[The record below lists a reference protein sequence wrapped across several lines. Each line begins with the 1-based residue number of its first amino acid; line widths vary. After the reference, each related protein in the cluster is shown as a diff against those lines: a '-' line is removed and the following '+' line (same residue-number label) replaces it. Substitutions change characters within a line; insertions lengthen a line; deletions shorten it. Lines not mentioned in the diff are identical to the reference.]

1 LEWVS
6 RIEEDR
12 SRKGS
17 AGILPAFF
25 VGGGEIFMA
34 FACIYISGFLLQAVA
49 RSESTLRV
57 DRVALAL
64 LSGKAPLWSVVAANA
79 AAQRAGVQLGMT
91 KAQVAEFC
99 GVEVRHRSEAQ
110 EKTTHAAL
118 LDVAWSISP
127 RVEDTAADTIVLDL
141 EGLASL
147 FGSDEEIARVLM
159 ERVMSVGVVPNI
171 AIASNIEAVILAA
184 RGFSGISI
192 LRVGEESARLGVLP
206 VRTVSSDAEILE
218 TLDRWGIQTLRALAE
233 LPVLQLSE
241 RLGQRGV
248 LLHELARGARVRAL
262 VLAQASLT
270 FEEEME
276 LDEAVEELEPLSF
289 LLGRLLDQLCARL
302 ESRALA
308 VQTVRVWFEL
318 EPSFEKDVQ
327 SLNDESRKKTAP
339 REFAKVLTLPAAMR
353 DAKVLLKL
361 LRLSLQSD
369 APKSPIQKIRMT
381 ADAAAPRTAQSGL
394 FVPRGPDPEKLE
406 LTVARLTKLVGESN
420 VGVAELIDT
429 HRAENFRVARWTCG
443 AIAAEED
450 RRGRKASRKRKA
462 AADGVGT
469 GSGAEHPLA
478 ESAEKMSAAGFRIL
492 RPPLIASVEV
502 NEERERRPLRVSFS
516 GMRGDVIA
524 ASGPWRSSGE
534 WWQENGW
541 DHDEWDLAI
550 DFGKRAEPREKKPD
564 DIVARMHAISNAARR
579 TKIPE
584 ASPWPRHGVYRIF
597 YDSPRKSW
605 FVRGFYD

>member
-1 LEWVS
+1 
-6 RIEEDR
+6 
-12 SRKGS
+12 
-17 AGILPAFF
+17 
-25 VGGGEIFMA
+25 MA
-34 FACIYISGFLLQAVA
+34 FACIYISGFLLQAVVRA
-49 RSESTLRV
+49 EPGLRG

-99 GVEVRHRSEAQ
+99 GVEVRPRSEAQ
-110 EKTTHAAL
+110 EKATHAAL

-127 RVEDTAADTIVLDL
+127 RVEDPAADTIVIDL

-147 FGSDEEIARVLM
+147 FGSDGEIARVLM
-159 ERVMSVGVVPNI
+159 ERVMSVGVIPNI
-171 AIASNIEAVILAA
+171 AIASNIEAAILAA
-184 RGFSGISI
+184 RGFFGISI
-192 LRVGEESARLGVLP
+192 LPAGEEAARLGVLP
-206 VRTVSSDAEILE
+206 VRALSSDAEILE
-218 TLDRWGIQTLRALAE
+218 TLDRWGIGTLRALAE

-262 VLAQASLT
+262 VLAQASLK

-276 LDEAVEELEPLSF
+276 LDDAIEELEPLSF
-289 LLGRLLDQLCARL
+289 LLGRLLDQVCARL

-308 VQTVRVWFEL
+308 VQTIRVWFEL

-327 SLNDESRKKTAP
+327 SRNDESRKKTTP
-339 REFAKVLTLPAAMR
+339 KEFTKVLTLPVAMR
-353 DAKVLLKL
+353 NAKVLLKL

-406 LTVARLTKLVGESN
+406 LTVARLAKLVGESN

-450 RRGRKASRKRKA
+450 RRGRKASKKRKY
-462 AADGVGT
+462 AADT
-469 GSGAEHPLA
+469 EHSRA
-478 ESAEKMSAAGFRIL
+478 ESAVKLSAAGFRML
-492 RPPLIASVEV
+492 RPPLVENVEV
-502 NEERERRPLRVSFS
+502 DDESDRRPLRVSFS

-534 WWQENGW
+534 WWQEDGW
-541 DHDEWDLAI
+541 DHDEWELAI
-550 DFGKRAEPREKKPD
+550 DFGKKAEPREQKFGR
-564 DIVARMHAISNAARR
+564 IGLVAVTANARARA
-579 TKIPE
+579 KIPE
-584 ASPWPRHGVYRIF
+584 PSPWPRHGVYRIF
-597 YDSPRKSW
+597 YDLARKSW

>member
-1 LEWVS
+1 
-6 RIEEDR
+6 
-12 SRKGS
+12 
-17 AGILPAFF
+17 
-25 VGGGEIFMA
+25 MA
-34 FACIYISGFLLQAVA
+34 FACIYISGFLVQAIA
-49 RSESTLRV
+49 RAEPELRG

-79 AAQRAGVQLGMT
+79 AAQRMGVQLGMT
-91 KAQVAEFC
+91 KAQVAEFV

-110 EKTTHAAL
+110 EKATHAAV

-127 RVEDTAADTIVLDL
+127 RVEDAAPDTIVLDL

-147 FGSDEEIARVLM
+147 FGSEEEIARVLM
-159 ERVMSVGVVPNI
+159 ERVTRVGVNPNI
-171 AIASNIEAVILAA
+171 AIASNIEAAILAA
-184 RGFSGISI
+184 RGFSGIAI
-192 LRVGEESARLGVLP
+192 LPNGEEAARLGVLP
-206 VRTVSSDAEILE
+206 VRTLSSDAEILE
-218 TLDRWGIQTLRALAE
+218 TLDRWGIEKLRALAA

-248 LLHELARGARVRAL
+248 ILHELARGARVRAL
-262 VLAQASLT
+262 VLAQVSLT

-276 LDEAVEELEPLSF
+276 LDETVEELEPLSF

-308 VQTVRVWFEL
+308 VQTIRVWFEL

-339 REFAKVLTLPAAMR
+339 KEFAKVLTLPVAIR

-369 APKSPIQKIRMT
+369 PPKSPIQKIRMT
-381 ADAAAPRTAQSGL
+381 ADAAAPRVAQSGL

-406 LTVARLTKLVGESN
+406 LTVARLMKLVGESN

-443 AIAAEED
+443 AIAAEEGRS
-450 RRGRKASRKRKA
+450 RRVGRKRKS
-462 AADGVGT
+462 
-469 GSGAEHPLA
+469 GS
-478 ESAEKMSAAGFRIL
+478 SAEPTTTDGGSAVKISAAGFRVL
-492 RPPLIASVEV
+492 RPPLMAMVEADGE
-502 NEERERRPLRVSFS
+502 NERRPVRVSFS

-534 WWQENGW
+534 WWQEDGW

-550 DFGKRAEPREKKPD
+550 DFGKRAEPREQKLEHIGLVTMNVNALKK
-564 DIVARMHAISNAARR
+564 

-584 ASPWPRHGVYRIF
+584 PSPWPRHGVYRIF
-597 YDSPRKSW
+597 YDLPRKSW

>member
-1 LEWVS
+1 
-6 RIEEDR
+6 
-12 SRKGS
+12 
-17 AGILPAFF
+17 
-25 VGGGEIFMA
+25 MA
-34 FACIYISGFLLQAVA
+34 FACIYISEFLLQAVA
-49 RSESTLRV
+49 RAEPALRG
-57 DRVALAL
+57 DRVALVL
-64 LSGKAPLWSVVAANA
+64 LSGKAPLWNVVAANA

-99 GVEVRHRSEAQ
+99 GVEVRHRSEV
-110 EKTTHAAL
+110 EERSTHAAL

-127 RVEDTAADTIVLDL
+127 RVEDTAPDAIVLDL

-147 FGSDEEIARVLM
+147 FGSVEEIARVVM
-159 ERVMSVGVVPNI
+159 ERVVRIGVVPNI
-171 AIASNIEAVILAA
+171 AIASNIEAAILAA
-184 RGFSGISI
+184 RGFSGIAI
-192 LRVGEESARLGVLP
+192 LPAGEEAARLGKLP
-206 VRTVSSDAEILE
+206 VRTLSSDAEILE
-218 TLDRWGIQTLRALAE
+218 TLDRWGIETLRALAA

-248 LLHELARGARVRAL
+248 MLHELARGARVRAL

-276 LDEAVEELEPLSF
+276 LDETVEELEPLSF
-289 LLGRLLDQLCARL
+289 LLGRLLDQVCARL

-308 VQTVRVWFEL
+308 VQTIRVWFEL

-327 SLNDESRKKTAP
+327 SMNDASRKKTAP
-339 REFAKVLTLPAAMR
+339 KEFAKVLTLPVAMR

-369 APKSPIQKIRMT
+369 PPKSPIQKIRMT
-381 ADAAAPRTAQSGL
+381 ADAAAPRVAQSGL

-406 LTVARLTKLVGESN
+406 LTVARLAKLVGESN

-429 HRAENFRVARWTCG
+429 HRAENFRVARWTSG
-443 AIAAEED
+443 VIAGGEDGRGLGRRATRKVKSIGNAEHSQFQD
-450 RRGRKASRKRKA
+450 IAKASA
-462 AADGVGT
+462 
-469 GSGAEHPLA
+469 S
-478 ESAEKMSAAGFRIL
+478 GFRAL
-492 RPPLIASVEV
+492 RPPLVAIVESDGD
-502 NEERERRPLRVSFS
+502 RPLRVSFS

-534 WWQENGW
+534 WWQEDGW
-541 DHDEWDLAI
+541 DYDEWDLAI

-564 DIVARMHAISNAARR
+564 DIVARMHAVANANARSGAR
-579 TKIPE
+579 AKIAEP
-584 ASPWPRHGVYRIF
+584 SPWPRHGVYRIF
-597 YDSPRKSW
+597 YDLPRKSW

>member
-1 LEWVS
+1 
-6 RIEEDR
+6 
-12 SRKGS
+12 
-17 AGILPAFF
+17 
-25 VGGGEIFMA
+25 MA
-34 FACIYISGFLLQAVA
+34 FACIYISGFLVQAVA
-49 RSESTLRV
+49 RAEPELRGE
-57 DRVALAL
+57 RVALAL
-64 LSGKAPLWSVVAANA
+64 LGGKAPLWNVVAANA

-91 KAQVAEFC
+91 KAQVAEFV

-110 EKTTHAAL
+110 ERATHAAL

-141 EGLASL
+141 DGLASM
-147 FGSDEEIARVLM
+147 FGSNENIARVLM
-159 ERVMSVGVVPNI
+159 DRVSRVSVAPNI
-171 AIASNIEAVILAA
+171 AIASNIEAAILAA
-184 RGFSGISI
+184 RGFSGIAI
-192 LRVGEESARLGVLP
+192 LPMGEEAVRLGALP
-206 VRTVSSDAEILE
+206 VRTLSSDAEILE
-218 TLDRWGIQTLRALAE
+218 TLDRWGIATLRALAA

-241 RLGQRGV
+241 RLGQHGV
-248 LLHELARGARVRAL
+248 VLHELARGARERAL
-262 VLAQASLT
+262 MLAQPSLT

-276 LDEAVEELEPLSF
+276 LDETVEELEPLSF
-289 LLGRLLDQLCARL
+289 LLGRLLDQLCMRL

-308 VQTVRVWFEL
+308 VQTIRVSFEL

-339 REFAKVLTLPAAMR
+339 KEFAKVLTLPVAMR

-369 APKSPIQKIRMT
+369 PPKSPIQKIRMT
-381 ADAAAPRTAQSGL
+381 ADAAAPRVAQSGL

-406 LTVARLTKLVGESN
+406 LTVARLMKLVGDSN

-429 HRAENFRVARWTCG
+429 HRTENFRVGRWSCG
-443 AIAAEED
+443 AIAEEE
-450 RRGRKASRKRKA
+450 RRGRRVGRKRKIISSSEQA
-462 AADGVGT
+462 NADG
-469 GSGAEHPLA
+469 GA
-478 ESAEKMSAAGFRIL
+478 KVSAAGFRAL
-492 RPPLIASVEV
+492 RPPLVATVEV
-502 NEERERRPLRVSFS
+502 GDEGERPLRVGFS

-534 WWQENGW
+534 WWQEDGW
-541 DHDEWDLAI
+541 DFDEWDLAI

-564 DIVARMHAISNAARR
+564 DIVARMHTLTTAGAK

-584 ASPWPRHGVYRIF
+584 PSPWPRHGVYRIF
-597 YDSPRKSW
+597 YDLPRKSW

>member
-1 LEWVS
+1 
-6 RIEEDR
+6 
-12 SRKGS
+12 
-17 AGILPAFF
+17 
-25 VGGGEIFMA
+25 M
-34 FACIYISGFLLQAVA
+34 FACIYISEFLLQSVA
-49 RSESTLRV
+49 RAEPTLRGE
-57 DRVALAL
+57 RVALAL
-64 LSGKAPLWSVVAANA
+64 LSGKAPLWSVVAANTS
-79 AAQRAGVQLGMT
+79 AQHAGVQLGMT

-127 RVEDTAADTIVLDL
+127 RVEDTAPDTIVLDID
-141 EGLASL
+141 GLASL
-147 FGSDEEIARVLM
+147 FGSDKDIARVLM
-159 ERVMSVGVVPNI
+159 ERVTRIGVIPNV
-171 AIASNIEAVILAA
+171 AIASNIEAAILAA

-192 LRVGEESARLGVLP
+192 LPAGEEAAFLGKLL
-206 VRTVSSDAEILE
+206 VRTLSSDAEILE
-218 TLDRWGIQTLRALAE
+218 TLDRWGIGTLRALAA

-248 LLHELARGARVRAL
+248 LLHELARGVRVRAL

-276 LDEAVEELEPLSF
+276 LDETVEELEPLSF

-308 VQTVRVWFEL
+308 VQTIRVWFEL

-327 SLNDESRKKTAP
+327 SLNDESRNKTAP
-339 REFAKVLTLPAAMR
+339 KEFAKVLTLPVAMR

-369 APKSPIQKIRMT
+369 PPKSPIQKIRMT
-381 ADAAAPRTAQSGL
+381 ADAAAPRVAQSGL

-406 LTVARLTKLVGESN
+406 LTVARLMKLVGESN

-429 HRAENFRVARWTCG
+429 HRAENFRVSRWTSG
-443 AIAAEED
+443 AIAEEVD
-450 RRGRKASRKRKA
+450 RRGPGRAKRKRKSVVGKQESLA
-462 AADGVGT
+462 GDGSKIT
-469 GSGAEHPLA
+469 AS
-478 ESAEKMSAAGFRIL
+478 GFRVL
-492 RPPLIASVEV
+492 RPPLVAMVEV
-502 NEERERRPLRVSFS
+502 DDQHERRPLRVSFS

-534 WWQENGW
+534 WWQEDGW

-550 DFGKRAEPREKKPD
+550 DFGKKAEPRERKLERMGLVAMNVNALKK
-564 DIVARMHAISNAARR
+564 

-584 ASPWPRHGVYRIF
+584 PSPWPRHGVYRIF
-597 YDSPRKSW
+597 YDLPRKSW

>member
-1 LEWVS
+1 
-6 RIEEDR
+6 
-12 SRKGS
+12 
-17 AGILPAFF
+17 
-25 VGGGEIFMA
+25 MA
-34 FACIYISGFLLQAVA
+34 FACIYIAGFLVQAVA
-49 RSESTLRV
+49 RAEPGLRG
-57 DRVALAL
+57 DGVALAL
-64 LSGKAPLWSVVAANA
+64 LSGKAPLWNVVAANA

-110 EKTTHAAL
+110 ERATHAAL

-127 RVEDTAADTIVLDL
+127 RVENTAADTIVLDL
-141 EGLASL
+141 DGLASM
-147 FGSDEEIARVLM
+147 FGSDEHIARVLM
-159 ERVMSVGVVPNI
+159 ERVSRVGVNPNI
-171 AIASNIEAVILAA
+171 AIASNIEAAILAA
-184 RGFSGISI
+184 RGFSGIAI
-192 LRVGEESARLGVLP
+192 LRAGEEAERLGVLP
-206 VRTVSSDAEILE
+206 VRTLSSDAEILE
-218 TLDRWGIQTLRALAE
+218 TLDRWGIEKLSALAA

-248 LLHELARGARVRAL
+248 ALHELARGARVRAL

-276 LDEAVEELEPLSF
+276 LDETVEELEPLSF
-289 LLGRLLDQLCARL
+289 LLGRLLDQLCVRL

-308 VQTVRVWFEL
+308 VQTIRVWFEL

-339 REFAKVLTLPAAMR
+339 REFAKVLTLPVAMR

-361 LRLSLQSD
+361 LRLSLQSEP
-369 APKSPIQKIRMT
+369 PKSPIQKIRMT
-381 ADAAAPRTAQSGL
+381 ADSAAPRVAQSGL

-406 LTVARLTKLVGESN
+406 LTVVRLMKLVGDSN

-429 HRAENFRVARWTCG
+429 HRAENFRVGRWSCG
-443 AIAAEED
+443 ALAEEQK
-450 RRGRKASRKRKA
+450 RGRRAGRGRKSLL
-462 AADGVGT
+462 
-469 GSGAEHPLA
+469 GAEQSHA
-478 ESAEKMSAAGFRIL
+478 DADADADAKTSAAGFRAL
-492 RPPLIASVEV
+492 RPPLMAMVEA
-502 NEERERRPLRVSFS
+502 EEENERRPLRVSFS

-534 WWQENGW
+534 WWQEDGW
-541 DHDEWDLAI
+541 DFDEWDLAI

-564 DIVARMHAISNAARR
+564 DIVARMHEVANVGARGGARDGAR

-584 ASPWPRHGVYRIF
+584 PSPWPRHGVYRVF
-597 YDSPRKSW
+597 YDLPRKSW

>member
-1 LEWVS
+1 VKF
-6 RIEEDR
+6 EDK
-12 SRKGS
+12 KGS
-17 AGILPAFF
+17 INVVAPASCRHFLS
-25 VGGGEIFMA
+25 VVKKFMA
-34 FACIYISGFLLQAVA
+34 FACIYIAGFLVQAVA
-49 RSESTLRV
+49 RSEPSLRG

-64 LSGKAPLWSVVAANA
+64 LSGKAPLWNVVAANA
-79 AAQRAGVQLGMT
+79 AAVRAGVQLGMT

-99 GVEVRHRSEAQ
+99 GVEVRHRAEAQ
-110 EKTTHAAL
+110 EKATHAAL

-127 RVEDTAADTIVLDL
+127 RVEDTAADTIVVDLD
-141 EGLASL
+141 GLFSL
-147 FGSDEEIARVLM
+147 LGGDEEIARVLM
-159 ERVMSVGVVPNI
+159 ERVMSVGVAPNI
-171 AIASNIEAVILAA
+171 AIASNIEAAILAA

-192 LRVGEESARLGVLP
+192 LPLGEEAARLGVLP
-206 VRTVSSDAEILE
+206 VRVLSSDAEILE
-218 TLDRWGIQTLRALAE
+218 TLDRWGIQTLRGLAE

-241 RLGQRGV
+241 RVGQRGV
-248 LLHELARGARVRAL
+248 LLHELARGSRVRAL
-262 VLAQASLT
+262 VLAQSSLT

-289 LLGRLLDQLCARL
+289 LLGRLLDQVCARL

-308 VQTVRVWFEL
+308 VQTIRVLFEL

-339 REFAKVLTLPAAMR
+339 REFTKVLTLPVAMR

-381 ADAAAPRTAQSGL
+381 AEAASPRTAQSGL

-406 LTVARLTKLVGESN
+406 LTVARLGKLVGESN

-443 AIAAEED
+443 AIAREAD
-450 RRGRKASRKRKA
+450 GRGRKGSRKKKA
-462 AADGVGT
+462 AAGVCAKD
-469 GSGAEHPLA
+469 SHALA
-478 ESAEKMSAAGFRIL
+478 ESVAKLSPAGFRML
-492 RPPLIASVEV
+492 RPPLVANVEV
-502 NEERERRPLRVSFS
+502 DGESSRRPSRVSFS

-534 WWQENGW
+534 WWQEDGW
-541 DHDEWDLAI
+541 DHDEWDLTI
-550 DFGKRAEPREKKPD
+550 DFGKKAEPREQKLER
-564 DIVARMHAISNAARR
+564 IGLVAMNVNVHRR

-584 ASPWPRHGVYRIF
+584 PSPWPRHGVYRIF
-597 YDSPRKSW
+597 YDLPRKSW

>member
-1 LEWVS
+1 
-6 RIEEDR
+6 
-12 SRKGS
+12 
-17 AGILPAFF
+17 
-25 VGGGEIFMA
+25 MA
-34 FACIYISGFLLQAVA
+34 FACIYISDFLLQAVA
-49 RSESTLRV
+49 RAEPGLRG
-57 DRVALAL
+57 DRVALVL
-64 LSGKAPLWSVVAANA
+64 LSGKAPLWNVVAANE
-79 AAQRAGVQLGMT
+79 AAQCAGVQLGMT

-99 GVEVRHRSEAQ
+99 SVEMRHRSEGQ

-118 LDVAWSISP
+118 LDAAWSISP
-127 RVEDTAADTIVLDL
+127 RVEDTAPDTIVLDL
-141 EGLASL
+141 EGLESL
-147 FGSDEEIARVLM
+147 FGSDEDIARVLT
-159 ERVMSVGVVPNI
+159 ERVVRVGVVPNI
-171 AIASNIEAVILAA
+171 GIASNIEAAILAA
-184 RGFSGISI
+184 RGFSGVAI
-192 LRVGEESARLGVLP
+192 LPAGEEAARLGVLP
-206 VRTVSSDAEILE
+206 VRTLSSDTEILE
-218 TLDRWGIQTLRALAE
+218 TLDRWGIETLRALAA
-233 LPVLQLSE
+233 LPVLELSE

-276 LDEAVEELEPLSF
+276 LDETVEELEPLSF

-308 VQTVRVWFEL
+308 VQTIRVRFEL

-339 REFAKVLTLPAAMR
+339 KEFAKVLTLPIAMR

-361 LRLSLQSD
+361 LRLSLQAD

-381 ADAAAPRTAQSGL
+381 ADAAAPRVAQSGL

-406 LTVARLTKLVGESN
+406 LTVARLAKLVGESN

-443 AIAAEED
+443 AIAAEEAG
-450 RRGRKASRKRKA
+450 RGLWPGRKANRKKNA
-462 AADGVGT
+462 AGGA
-469 GSGAEHPLA
+469 GAEVTRSRSDA
-478 ESAEKMSAAGFRIL
+478 KVSAAGFRML
-492 RPPLIASVEV
+492 RPPVVATVEIKA
-502 NEERERRPLRVSFS
+502 EHERRPLRVSFS

-534 WWQENGW
+534 WWHEDGW

-564 DIVARMHAISNAARR
+564 DIVARMHAVANVNARSGARS
-579 TKIPE
+579 KIAEP
-584 ASPWPRHGVYRIF
+584 SPWPRHGVYRIF

>member
-1 LEWVS
+1 
-6 RIEEDR
+6 
-12 SRKGS
+12 
-17 AGILPAFF
+17 
-25 VGGGEIFMA
+25 M
-34 FACIYISGFLLQAVA
+34 FACVYISGFLVQAVA
-49 RSESTLRV
+49 RGEPGLRGE
-57 DRVALAL
+57 RVALAL
-64 LSGKAPLWSVVAANA
+64 LGGKAPLWSVVAANV

-110 EKTTHAAL
+110 EKATHAAL

-141 EGLASL
+141 EGLFSL
-147 FGSDEEIARVLM
+147 IGSDEEIARVLM
-159 ERVMSVGVVPNI
+159 ERVVNIGVVPNI
-171 AIASNIEAVILAA
+171 GIASNIEAAILAA
-184 RGFSGISI
+184 RGFCGISI
-192 LRVGEESARLGVLP
+192 LPEGEEAARLGALP
-206 VRTVSSDAEILE
+206 GRTLSSDAEILE
-218 TLDRWGIQTLRALAE
+218 TLDRWGIATLRALAA

-262 VLAQASLT
+262 VLAQVSLT

-276 LDEAVEELEPLSF
+276 LDETVEELEPLSF

-308 VQTVRVWFEL
+308 VQTIRVWFEL

-339 REFAKVLTLPAAMR
+339 REFAKVLTLPVAMR

-369 APKSPIQKIRMT
+369 PPKSPIQKIRMT
-381 ADAAAPRTAQSGL
+381 ADAAAPRVAQSGL

-406 LTVARLTKLVGESN
+406 LTVARLMKLVGESN

-450 RRGRKASRKRKA
+450 GRKRKTSRKRKSDVDGEGSRVE
-462 AADGVGT
+462 ADAVKI
-469 GSGAEHPLA
+469 A
-478 ESAEKMSAAGFRIL
+478 AAGFRVL
-492 RPPLIASVEV
+492 RPPLVATVEASGES
-502 NEERERRPLRVSFS
+502 ERRPLRVSFS

-534 WWQENGW
+534 WWQEDGW

-550 DFGKRAEPREKKPD
+550 DFGKRAEPRESKPED
-564 DIVARMHAISNAARR
+564 VVARMHAVAKVNARA
-579 TKIPE
+579 KIAEP
-584 ASPWPRHGVYRIF
+584 SLWPRHGVYRIF
-597 YDSPRKSW
+597 YDLPRKSW

>member
-1 LEWVS
+1 
-6 RIEEDR
+6 
-12 SRKGS
+12 
-17 AGILPAFF
+17 
-25 VGGGEIFMA
+25 M
-34 FACIYISGFLLQAVA
+34 FACVYISGFLVQAVA
-49 RSESTLRV
+49 RGEPGLRGK
-57 DRVALAL
+57 RVALAL
-64 LSGKAPLWSVVAANA
+64 LSGKAPLWSVVAASA
-79 AAQRAGVQLGMT
+79 GAQRAGVQLGMT

-99 GVEVRHRSEAQ
+99 DVEVRHRSETQ
-110 EKTTHAAL
+110 EKATHAAL

-141 EGLASL
+141 EGLFSL
-147 FGSDEEIARVLM
+147 LGSDEEIARVLM
-159 ERVMSVGVVPNI
+159 ERVARIGVIPNI
-171 AIASNIEAVILAA
+171 AIASNIEAAILGA
-184 RGFSGISI
+184 RGFSGVTI
-192 LRVGEESARLGVLP
+192 LAAGQEAVRLGALP
-206 VRTVSSDAEILE
+206 VRTLSSDAEILE
-218 TLDRWGIQTLRALAE
+218 TLDRWGIATLRALAA

-248 LLHELARGARVRAL
+248 MLHELARGARVRAL

-276 LDEAVEELEPLSF
+276 LDETVEELEPLSF

-308 VQTVRVWFEL
+308 VQTIRVWFEL

-339 REFAKVLTLPAAMR
+339 KEFAKVLTLPVAMR

-369 APKSPIQKIRMT
+369 PPKSPIQKIRMA
-381 ADAAAPRTAQSGL
+381 ADAAAPRVAQSGL

-406 LTVARLTKLVGESN
+406 LTVARLMKLVGESN

-443 AIAAEED
+443 VIAAEEN
-450 RRGRKASRKRKA
+450 GRKRKTSQKRKSDVGDELSRVD
-462 AADGVGT
+462 ADAVK
-469 GSGAEHPLA
+469 LA
-478 ESAEKMSAAGFRIL
+478 AAGFRVL
-492 RPPLIASVEV
+492 RPPLMATVEASDE
-502 NEERERRPLRVSFS
+502 NERRPLRVSFS

-534 WWQENGW
+534 WWQEDGW

-550 DFGKRAEPREKKPD
+550 DFGKRTEPRESKPED
-564 DIVARMHAISNAARR
+564 VVTRMHAVAKANARM
-579 TKIPE
+579 KIAEP
-584 ASPWPRHGVYRIF
+584 SPWPRHGVYRIF
-597 YDSPRKSW
+597 YDLPRKSW

>member
-1 LEWVS
+1 
-6 RIEEDR
+6 
-12 SRKGS
+12 
-17 AGILPAFF
+17 
-25 VGGGEIFMA
+25 MA
-34 FACIYISGFLLQAVA
+34 FACIYISDFLLQAVA
-49 RSESTLRV
+49 RSEPGLRGE
-57 DRVALAL
+57 RVALAL
-64 LSGKAPLWSVVAANA
+64 LSGKAPLWNVVTANA

-110 EKTTHAAL
+110 EKATHAAL

-127 RVEDTAADTIVLDL
+127 RVEDTAPDTVVLDL

-147 FGSDEEIARVLM
+147 FGSDEDVARVLM
-159 ERVMSVGVVPNI
+159 ERVKRIGVVPNI
-171 AIASNIEAVILAA
+171 GIASNIEAAILAA
-184 RGFSGISI
+184 RGFSGIAI
-192 LRVGEESARLGVLP
+192 LPAGEEASRLGKLL
-206 VRTVSSDAEILE
+206 VRTLSSDAEILE
-218 TLDRWGIQTLRALAE
+218 TLDRWGIKTLRALAE

-248 LLHELARGARVRAL
+248 MLHELARGARVRAL

-276 LDEAVEELEPLSF
+276 LDETVEELEPLSF

-308 VQTVRVWFEL
+308 VQTIRVWFDL

-327 SLNDESRKKTAP
+327 SLNDESRKKTAAK
-339 REFAKVLTLPAAMR
+339 EFAKVLTLPVAMR

-369 APKSPIQKIRMT
+369 PPKSPIQKIRMT
-381 ADAAAPRTAQSGL
+381 ADAAAPRVAQSGL

-406 LTVARLTKLVGESN
+406 LTVARLGKLVGESN

-443 AIAAEED
+443 AIAGGED
-450 RRGRKASRKRKA
+450 GRGRKANRKKNA
-462 AADGVGT
+462 ACGV
-469 GSGAEHPLA
+469 
-478 ESAEKMSAAGFRIL
+478 SAELLQAQGHAKVSAVGFRML
-492 RPPLIASVEV
+492 RPPLIATVEV
-502 NEERERRPLRVSFS
+502 EAEHDCRPLRVSFS

-534 WWQENGW
+534 WWQEGGW

-550 DFGKRAEPREKKPD
+550 DFGKRAEPREKKSD
-564 DIVARMHAISNAARR
+564 DIVARMHAVANVTARSGAK
-579 TKIPE
+579 TKIAEP
-584 ASPWPRHGVYRIF
+584 SPWPRHGVYRVF
-597 YDSPRKSW
+597 YDLPRNSW

>member
-1 LEWVS
+1 
-6 RIEEDR
+6 
-12 SRKGS
+12 
-17 AGILPAFF
+17 
-25 VGGGEIFMA
+25 M
-34 FACIYISGFLLQAVA
+34 FACVYISGFLVQAVA
-49 RSESTLRV
+49 RAEPGLRGE
-57 DRVALAL
+57 RVALAL
-64 LSGKAPLWSVVAANA
+64 LSGKAPLWNVVAVNA

-110 EKTTHAAL
+110 EKATHAAV

-141 EGLASL
+141 DGLASM
-147 FGSDEEIARVLM
+147 FGSDEDIARVLM
-159 ERVMSVGVVPNI
+159 ERVTRVGVVPNI
-171 AIASNIEAVILAA
+171 AIASNIEAAILAA
-184 RGFSGISI
+184 RGFPGIAI
-192 LRVGEESARLGVLP
+192 LAMGEEAARLGALP
-206 VRTVSSDAEILE
+206 VRTLSSDAEILE
-218 TLDRWGIQTLRALAE
+218 TLDRWGIATLRALAA

-248 LLHELARGARVRAL
+248 ALHELARGARVRAL

-276 LDEAVEELEPLSF
+276 LDETVEELEPLSF
-289 LLGRLLDQLCARL
+289 LLGRLLDQVCARL

-308 VQTVRVWFEL
+308 VQTIRVWFEL

-339 REFAKVLTLPAAMR
+339 REFAKVLTLPVAMR

-369 APKSPIQKIRMT
+369 PPKSPIQKIRMM
-381 ADAAAPRTAQSGL
+381 ADAAAARVAQSGL

-406 LTVARLTKLVGESN
+406 LTVARLMKLVGDSN

-429 HRAENFRVARWTCG
+429 HRAENFRVGRWSCG
-443 AIAAEED
+443 AIAEDEARRNRGRAGRKKSSIGAEELQ
-450 RRGRKASRKRKA
+450 
-462 AADGVGT
+462 ADGGV
-469 GSGAEHPLA
+469 
-478 ESAEKMSAAGFRIL
+478 KVSAAGFRAL
-492 RPPLIASVEV
+492 RPPLVAHVEV
-502 NEERERRPLRVSFS
+502 VNESERRPLRVSFS

-534 WWQENGW
+534 WWQEDGW
-541 DHDEWDLAI
+541 DLDEWDLAI
-550 DFGKRAEPREKKPD
+550 DFGKRAEPCERKPD
-564 DIVARMHAISNAARR
+564 DIVARMHAVASVGMRSGAR
-579 TKIPE
+579 TKIAEP
-584 ASPWPRHGVYRIF
+584 SPWPRHGVYRIF
-597 YDSPRKSW
+597 YDLPRKSW

>member
-1 LEWVS
+1 
-6 RIEEDR
+6 
-12 SRKGS
+12 
-17 AGILPAFF
+17 
-25 VGGGEIFMA
+25 MA
-34 FACIYISGFLLQAVA
+34 FACIYISGFLVQAVA
-49 RSESTLRV
+49 RSEPALRG

-64 LSGKAPLWSVVAANA
+64 LSGKAPLWSVVAANVV
-79 AAQRAGVQLGMT
+79 AQRAGVQLGMT
-91 KAQVAEFC
+91 KAQVTEFC

-110 EKTTHAAL
+110 EKAAHAAL

-141 EGLASL
+141 EGLFSML
-147 FGSDEEIARVLM
+147 GSDEEIARVLM
-159 ERVMSVGVVPNI
+159 ERVMSVEVVPNI
-171 AIASNIEAVILAA
+171 AIASNIEAAILAA

-192 LRVGEESARLGVLP
+192 LPVGEEAARLGVLP

-218 TLDRWGIQTLRALAE
+218 TLDRWGIATLQALAE

-327 SLNDESRKKTAP
+327 SLNDESRKKMAP

-381 ADAAAPRTAQSGL
+381 ADAAAPRTAQRGL

-443 AIAAEED
+443 AIAREE
-450 RRGRKASRKRKA
+450 RRGGRGKAGRKRKA
-462 AADGVGT
+462 AADEVGA
-469 GSGAEHPLA
+469 GAGAEHSLA
-478 ESAEKMSAAGFRIL
+478 ESVGKMSAAGFRML
-492 RPPLIASVEV
+492 RPPLVASVEV

-534 WWQENGW
+534 WWQEDGW

-550 DFGKRAEPREKKPD
+550 DFGKRAEPREKKTD

>member
-1 LEWVS
+1 
-6 RIEEDR
+6 
-12 SRKGS
+12 
-17 AGILPAFF
+17 
-25 VGGGEIFMA
+25 MA
-34 FACIYISGFLLQAVA
+34 FGCIYISDFMLQAVA
-49 RSESTLRV
+49 RAEPELRG

-64 LSGKAPLWSVVAANA
+64 LSGKAPLWSVVAATA

-99 GVEVRHRSEAQ
+99 GVEMRHRSEAQ
-110 EKTTHAAL
+110 EKATHAAL

-127 RVEDTAADTIVLDL
+127 RVEDTAPDTIVLDL
-141 EGLASL
+141 DGLAAL
-147 FGSDEEIARVLM
+147 LGSDENIARVLT
-159 ERVMSVGVVPNI
+159 ERVERVGVNPNI
-171 AIASNIEAVILAA
+171 GIASNIEAAILAA
-184 RGFSGISI
+184 RGFAGIAI
-192 LRVGEESARLGVLP
+192 LPAGEEATQLGKLP
-206 VRTVSSDAEILE
+206 VRTLSHDAEILE
-218 TLDRWGIQTLRALAE
+218 TLDRWGIETLSALAE

-276 LDEAVEELEPLSF
+276 LDDAVEELEPLSF

-308 VQTVRVWFEL
+308 MQTIRVRFDL

-327 SLNDESRKKTAP
+327 SLNEESRKKTAP
-339 REFAKVLTLPAAMR
+339 KEFTKVLTLPVAMR

-361 LRLSLQSD
+361 LRLSLQTD
-369 APKSPIQKIRMT
+369 APKSPIQKIRMA
-381 ADAAAPRTAQSGL
+381 ADAAVPRVAQSGL

-406 LTVARLTKLVGESN
+406 LTIARLAKLVGESN

-429 HRAENFRVARWTCG
+429 HRSENFRVVRWTSG

-450 RRGRKASRKRKA
+450 GLSGRGRASRRQKSVA
-462 AADGVGT
+462 VVEPSPADH
-469 GSGAEHPLA
+469 GA
-478 ESAEKMSAAGFRIL
+478 KISAAGFRML
-492 RPPLIASVEV
+492 RPPLAASVEID
-502 NEERERRPLRVSFS
+502 NENVRPLRVSFS

-534 WWQENGW
+534 WWQEDGW

-550 DFGKRAEPREKKPD
+550 DFGKKAEPREKKPEG
-564 DIVARMHAISNAARR
+564 IFARVNMVEGVNAR
-579 TKIPE
+579 TKVGEP
-584 ASPWPRHGVYRIF
+584 SPWPRHGVYRIF
-597 YDSPRKSW
+597 YDLPRKSW

>member
-1 LEWVS
+1 
-6 RIEEDR
+6 
-12 SRKGS
+12 
-17 AGILPAFF
+17 
-25 VGGGEIFMA
+25 MA

-49 RSESTLRV
+49 RSESTLRG

-110 EKTTHAAL
+110 EKAAHAAL

-141 EGLASL
+141 EGLFSML
-147 FGSDEEIARVLM
+147 GSDEEIARVLM

-171 AIASNIEAVILAA
+171 AIASNIEAAILAS
-184 RGFSGISI
+184 RGLSGISI
-192 LRVGEESARLGVLP
+192 LPAGEEAARLGVLP

-218 TLDRWGIQTLRALAE
+218 TLDRWGIQTLHVLAE

-443 AIAAEED
+443 AIAREED
-450 RRGRKASRKRKA
+450 KRGRKGSRKRKA
-462 AADGVGT
+462 VA
-469 GSGAEHPLA
+469 GAEHSDA
-478 ESAEKMSAAGFRIL
+478 EGAAKLSAAGFRML
-492 RPPLIASVEV
+492 RPPLVANVEV
-502 NEERERRPLRVSFS
+502 NEEQERRPLRVSFS
-516 GMRGDVIA
+516 GMWGDVIA

-534 WWQENGW
+534 WWQEDGW

>member
-1 LEWVS
+1 VVAEG
-6 RIEEDR
+6 
-12 SRKGS
+12 KT
-17 AGILPAFF
+17 AGWKPALP
-25 VGGGEIFMA
+25 M
-34 FACIYISGFLLQAVA
+34 FACIYISGFLVQAVA
-49 RSESTLRV
+49 RSEPSLRG

-110 EKTTHAAL
+110 EKATHAAL
-118 LDVAWSISP
+118 MDVAWSISP

-141 EGLASL
+141 EGLFSL
-147 FGSDEEIARVLM
+147 LGSDEEIARVLM
-159 ERVMSVGVVPNI
+159 ERVMSVGVIPNI
-171 AIASNIEAVILAA
+171 AIASNIEAAILAA

-192 LRVGEESARLGVLP
+192 LPAGEEATRLGVLP
-206 VRTVSSDAEILE
+206 VRTVSSDAEILD
-218 TLDRWGIQTLRALAE
+218 TLDRWGIEKLRALAE

-241 RLGQRGV
+241 RLGQCGV
-248 LLHELARGARVRAL
+248 LLHELARGARLRAL

-339 REFAKVLTLPAAMR
+339 KEFTKVLTLPLAMR

-406 LTVARLTKLVGESN
+406 LTVARLTKLVGELN

-443 AIAAEED
+443 AIATEE
-450 RRGRKASRKRKA
+450 RRVGRGRASRKRKA
-462 AADGVGT
+462 AADDVCAGVER
-469 GSGAEHPLA
+469 SLA
-478 ESAEKMSAAGFRIL
+478 ESVEKMSAAGFRIL

-502 NEERERRPLRVSFS
+502 DEERERRPLRVSFS

-534 WWQENGW
+534 WWQEDGW

-564 DIVARMHAISNAARR
+564 DIVARMHSIARAGAK

-584 ASPWPRHGVYRIF
+584 PSPWPRHGVYRVF